1 MVSEI
6 EERLI
11 QRIRDRADEG
21 FLKYGITLERTD
33 LSLYEWLL
41 NAHEECLDLALY
53 LERVGAI
60 DAHDDVLQLF
70 IETYRNILIDA
81 AMQLEFFVTKYMPI
95 NDDADMDK

>member
-1 MVSEI
+1 VSDS

-21 FLKYGITLERTD
+21 LLINGITMECTD

-41 NAHEECLDLALY
+41 NACEECLDLALY
-53 LERVGAI
+53 LERVDAI
-60 DAHDDVLQLF
+60 NAHDDVLQLF

-81 AMQLEFFVTKYMPI
+81 AMQLEFFVTKYTPI
-95 NDDADMDK
+95 TDDADMNK